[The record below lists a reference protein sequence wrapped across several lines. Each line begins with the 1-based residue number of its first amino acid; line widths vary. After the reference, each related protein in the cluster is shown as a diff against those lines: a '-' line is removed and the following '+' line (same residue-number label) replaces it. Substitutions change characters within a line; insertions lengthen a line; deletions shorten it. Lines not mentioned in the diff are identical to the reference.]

1 MAVKEAIKR
10 LKEQV
15 APRLPKRPEIREAI
29 AMAIEA
35 LEIWEKE
42 KEPAPQEAETSSN
55 NNNSTSNDNTKS
67 KECQEDIDVIKKLFD
82 VNSFLSGKTNV
93 WCTLT
98 SPQSLKY
105 GRLVCVIDLFKE
117 EKQ

>member
-1 MAVKEAIKR
+1 MTVKEAIKELR
-10 LKEQV
+10 RQRSMMGV
-15 APRLPKRPEIREAI
+15 PASAEAI
-29 AMAIEA
+29 LMAILA
-35 LEIWEKE
+35 LEKE
-42 KEPAPQEAETSSN
+42 KEPAPQEAETSSKSN
-55 NNNSTSNDNTKS
+55 TSIKDDNTKL

>member
-1 MAVKEAIKR
+1 MTVEEAIKELR
-10 LKEQV
+10 RQRSMMGV
-15 APRLPKRPEIREAI
+15 PASSEAI
-29 AMAIEA
+29 LMAILA
-35 LEIWEKE
+35 LEKE
-42 KEPAPQEAETSSN
+42 KEPAPQKAETSLSK
-55 NNNSTSNDNTKS
+55 NNSIDNDNTKS

-82 VNSFLSGKTNV
+82 MDLFLGGKTNV
-93 WCTLT
+93 CCTLT

>member
-1 MAVKEAIKR
+1 MTVEEAIEELEVLTMRGFSEKANAAIR
-10 LKEQV
+10 KGISALEKKKKKEQ
-15 APRLPKRPEIREAI
+15 
-29 AMAIEA
+29 A
-35 LEIWEKE
+35 L
-42 KEPAPQEAETSSN
+42 QEAKTSSN

>member
-1 MAVKEAIKR
+1 MTVEEAIKELR
-10 LKEQV
+10 RQQSMMGV
-15 APRLPKRPEIREAI
+15 PASAEAI
-29 AMAIEA
+29 QTAISA
-35 LEIWEKE
+35 LEKE
-42 KEPAPQEAETSSN
+42 KEPALQEAEASSSK
-55 NNNSTSNDNTKS
+55 NNSIGNDNTKS

-82 VNSFLSGKTNV
+82 MDLFLSGKTNV
-93 WCTLT
+93 WCTLV

>member
-1 MAVKEAIKR
+1 MEHEAIER
-10 LKEQV
+10 LMSYIIN
-15 APRLPKRPEIREAI
+15 RSSINPKDGKAI
-29 AMAIEA
+29 QMAISA
-35 LEIWEKE
+35 LEKE
-42 KEPAPQEAETSSN
+42 KEPAPQEAETSSKSN
-55 NNNSTSNDNTKS
+55 TSIKNDNTKS

-105 GRLVCVIDLFKE
+105 GRLVCIIDLFKE
-117 EKQ
+117 AKK

>member
-1 MAVKEAIKR
+1 MTVKEAIKR

-35 LEIWEKE
+35 LEIWKKE
-42 KEPAPQEAETSSN
+42 KEPQPEQADKDSSK
-55 NNNSTSNDNTKS
+55 NSSIYNDNIKW
-67 KECQEDIDVIKKLFD
+67 KICQEIIEVAARI
-82 VNSFLSGKTNV
+82 
-93 WCTLT
+93 LT
-98 SPQSLKY
+98 SYVGYLPEREQKLWEMGGAHALLK
-105 GRLVCVIDLFKE
+105 RADKLFKE